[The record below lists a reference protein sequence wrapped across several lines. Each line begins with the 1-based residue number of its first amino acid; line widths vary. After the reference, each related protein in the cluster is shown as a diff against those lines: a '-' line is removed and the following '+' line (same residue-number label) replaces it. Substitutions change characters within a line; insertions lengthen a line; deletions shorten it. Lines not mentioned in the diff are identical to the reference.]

1 MLIGIDIDEK
11 SYKAIKNHNIDY
23 YDALN
28 GLTAIE
34 NGRILDNQSKHDEA
48 IHAQGF
54 VDGVKACIEKLNE
67 MGADK

>member
-1 MLIGIDIDEK
+1 MQIVIDIDEK
-11 SYKAIKNHNIDY
+11 SYKAIKRGEIDY

-28 GLTAIE
+28 GLEAIA

>member
-1 MLIGIDIDEK
+1 MQIVIELDEK
-11 SYKAIKNHNIDY
+11 SYKEIKRDEI
-23 YDALN
+23 APSSVRN
-28 GLTAIE
+28 GLEAIA

-67 MGADK
+67 MGG